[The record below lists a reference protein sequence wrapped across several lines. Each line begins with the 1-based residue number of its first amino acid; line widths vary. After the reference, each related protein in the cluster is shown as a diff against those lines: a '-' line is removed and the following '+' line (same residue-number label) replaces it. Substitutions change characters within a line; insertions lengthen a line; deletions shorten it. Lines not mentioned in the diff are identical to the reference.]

1 MVQDKNFIIG
11 NYEHVS
17 IKLNDAEIENSNSEK
32 LLEIKIDSQLNFKE
46 HLDWI
51 IEKVSRKVNA

>member
-1 MVQDKNFIIG
+1 MLQDKNFIVG

-17 IKLNDAEIENSNSEK
+17 MKLDDTEIENTNSEK

-46 HLDWI
+46 RLD
-51 IEKVSRKVNA
+51 

>member
-1 MVQDKNFIIG
+1 MVQDKNFIVG

-46 HLDWI
+46 HLD
-51 IEKVSRKVNA
+51 